1 MIAKDRLIFP
11 LDVPSS
17 QEACRLVTLL
27 GEHVGVF
34 KVGLELF
41 ISEGPPV
48 VESIADLTDAEI
60 FLDLKFHDIPA
71 TVQRAIRSGSC
82 LRRAG
87 FVTAHCDPNL
97 LEVVVNEVSE
107 TVKVLA
113 VTVLTSLDTE
123 ALTSLGIRAELA
135 REPVQL
141 VIQRSAIAKKAGC
154 DGVVCSGHEAEAVKK
169 GFGDDLI
176 VVTPGIRPEWSV
188 VRKDDQR
195 RIVTP
200 YQALKSGADY
210 IVVGRPISGAP
221 DPVEAAARVVDEIQR
236 GLSDRN
242 QGA

>member
-41 ISEGPPV
+41 ICEGPPIV
-48 VESIADLTDAEI
+48 DIIADLTNAEI
-60 FLDLKFHDIPA
+60 FLDLKLHDIPA
-71 TVQRAIRSGSC
+71 TVQRAIRGGSC

-87 FVTAHCDPNL
+87 FLTAHCDPGL
-97 LEVVVNEVSE
+97 LEVLVHEVSE

-113 VTVLTSLDTE
+113 VTVLTSLDAD
-123 ALTSLGIRAELA
+123 ALVALGIRGELA

-141 VIQRSAIAKKAGC
+141 VLHRSAIAKKAGC
-154 DGVVCSGHEAEAVKK
+154 NGVVCSGHEAEAVKK
-169 GFGDDLI
+169 RFGDDLI
-176 VVTPGIRPEWSV
+176 VVTPGIRPAWSV

-210 IVVGRPISGAP
+210 IVVGRPIRGAP
-221 DPVEAAARVVDEIQR
+221 DPVEAATRVVEEMQR
-236 GLSDRN
+236 ALEDRIMS
-242 QGA
+242 G